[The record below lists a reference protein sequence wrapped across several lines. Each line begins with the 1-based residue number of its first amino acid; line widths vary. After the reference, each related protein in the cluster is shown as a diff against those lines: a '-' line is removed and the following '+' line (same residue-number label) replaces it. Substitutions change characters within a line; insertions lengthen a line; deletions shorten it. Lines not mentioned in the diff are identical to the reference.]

1 MGSENKEKTNETVK
15 QERNLSEAE
24 KKRVEAFAVTEEK
37 LKQEGYVR
45 KDLTISIEKANL
57 VGPLLVLP
65 IMAVLIAVFL
75 ILYGFEPVREVI
87 KDHSLWTG
95 VSIVLAGLSIIPLAI
110 VHEWIHGLSWGIS
123 AEHHMK
129 DIEYGFIK
137 EKLTPY
143 CYCRSPRSKGAYV
156 FGSMMPLTILGVVVS
171 IVAIIIASP
180 VLLLVGLMQVLGGC
194 GDILITG
201 MLLRYK
207 TNGKDVVLL
216 DHPTECGLIVFEKQK

>member
-37 LKQEGYVR
+37 MKQEGYVR

-65 IMAVLIAVFL
+65 IMAVLIAVFI

-95 VSIVLAGLSIIPLAI
+95 VSIVFAGLSIIPLAI

-123 AEHHMK
+123 AKHHMK

-143 CYCRSPRSKGAYV
+143 CYCRSPLSKGAYV